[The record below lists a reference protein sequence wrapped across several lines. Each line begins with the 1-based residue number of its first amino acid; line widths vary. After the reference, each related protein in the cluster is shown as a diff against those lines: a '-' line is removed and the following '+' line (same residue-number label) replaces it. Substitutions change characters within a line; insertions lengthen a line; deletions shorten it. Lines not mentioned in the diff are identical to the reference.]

1 MSELCIVLERI
12 AECLDRIAETL
23 PGSDQEA
30 VQEKIKET
38 VISILASECAHLEYK

>member
-12 AECLDRIAETL
+12 ADCLDRIAETL

-30 VQEKIKET
+30 FQEKVKEA
-38 VISILASECAHLEYK
+38 VISILASERTHLEYK

>member
-1 MSELCIVLERI
+1 MSELCIVLARI

-30 VQEKIKET
+30 FQEKVKEA
-38 VISILASECAHLEYK
+38 VISILASERTHLEYK